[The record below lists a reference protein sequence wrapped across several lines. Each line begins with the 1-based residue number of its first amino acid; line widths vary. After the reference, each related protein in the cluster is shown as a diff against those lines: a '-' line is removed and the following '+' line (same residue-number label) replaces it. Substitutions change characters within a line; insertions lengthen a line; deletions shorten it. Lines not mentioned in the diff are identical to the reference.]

1 MKHKTELLDLLDRW
15 FAEIDFQEGKISAT
29 IERTPKKVSSSV
41 GGRARRVA
49 VKLINLGVN

>member
-29 IERTPKKVSSSV
+29 IEQTPKKVNRV

-49 VKLINLGVN
+49 VKLINVGIN